1 VPNKQLS
8 CWMRY
13 KHLLNSQLARN
24 ILSNYFA
31 VIWMGGISLVF
42 IPIYFRK
49 LGSEQWGIVA
59 ICVALQSLFTLLDAG
74 LSQIMPRDVAR
85 VSADLKNTLK
95 VYKVYAYSYICLGLI
110 GFLLAQL
117 AIPWLTA
124 HWFSDGKEFSF
135 DDRLAFH
142 LVMTQFL
149 FQFANNAN
157 IGFWNG
163 VQSQGLANWR
173 LCFFGT
179 LKHISAVFLVH
190 FWQPTALTY
199 LLPFVVIAVV
209 EYFSNFR
216 YIMFGFKGLQLPS
229 PKFQDYVNLAKET
242 GVFVVGVLLGM
253 LASQMDRIVLTHY
266 VSAASFGVY
275 AVVLSLGLAF
285 MQLQAPLVRAF
296 LPKITADDPS
306 KEGRSFIHLAVG
318 IALFCVLPCIIFG
331 LASSEVLHFWIGS
344 SEVTQEGGFALRMI
358 FFGVAL
364 NAIYQLIYQKLL
376 IQNKGAV
383 IVKINSLVMFI
394 TVPILILTST
404 EIGIAAGGIYWFLM
418 CLLQLVFGILWLR
431 FSESPSLT

>member
-1 VPNKQLS
+1 MPNKHLS
-8 CWMRY
+8 CWVRY
-13 KHLLNSQLARN
+13 KHLLNNQLARN

-31 VIWMGGISLVF
+31 VIWMGVISLVF
-42 IPIYFRK
+42 IPFYFRK

-59 ICVALQSLFTLLDAG
+59 ICVALQSLFSLLDAG
-74 LSQIMPRDVAR
+74 LAQIMPRDVAR
-85 VSADLKNTLK
+85 VSTDPKNTLK
-95 VYKVYAYSYICLGLI
+95 VYKVYAHAYICLALI

-117 AIPWLTA
+117 AIPWLTV

-142 LVMTQFL
+142 LVMVQFL

-157 IGFWNG
+157 TGFWNG
-163 VQSQGLANWR
+163 VQSQSLANWR

-179 LKHISAVFLVH
+179 LKHISAVLLVLI
-190 FWQPTALTY
+190 WQPTALAY
-199 LLPFVVIAVV
+199 LLPFVAIAAV

-216 YIMFGFKGLQLPS
+216 HIMFGFKGIQLPS
-229 PKFQDYVNLAKET
+229 PRYQDYLNLAKET
-242 GVFVVGVLLGM
+242 GVFFVGVLLGM

-296 LPKITADDPS
+296 LPKIAADDPS
-306 KEGRSFIHLAVG
+306 KEKRSFIHLAVG
-318 IALFCVLPCIIFG
+318 ITIFCVLPCIIFG
-331 LASSEVLHFWIGS
+331 LASSAVLQFWIAS
-344 SEVTQEGGFALRMI
+344 PEVTQEGSFALRMI

-364 NAIYQLIYQKLL
+364 NAIYQLVYQKLL

-383 IVKINSLVMFI
+383 IVKINSLIMLI
-394 TVPILILTST
+394 TVPVLILTST
-404 EIGIAAGGIYWFLM
+404 EIGISAGGIYWFLM
-418 CLLQLVFGILWLR
+418 CLLQLIFGILWLR
-431 FSESPSLT
+431 FSKKADLT

>member
-1 VPNKQLS
+1 
-8 CWMRY
+8 MRY
-13 KHLLNSQLARN
+13 KHLLNTQLVRN

-49 LGSEQWGIVA
+49 LGAEQWGIVA
-59 ICVALQSLFTLLDAG
+59 ICITIQALFSLLDAG
-74 LSQIMPRDVAR
+74 LAQIMPRDIAR
-85 VSADLKNTLK
+85 ATADSSNITN
-95 VYKVYAYSYICLGLI
+95 VYKAYKTYAYSYIFLGLI

-117 AIPWLTA
+117 IIPWLA
-124 HWFSDGKEFSF
+124 DHWFSNGKEFSF

-142 LVMTQFL
+142 LVMVQFL
-149 FQFANNAN
+149 FQFSNNAN

-179 LKHISAVFLVH
+179 LKHVLAVLLVLI
-190 FWQPTALTY
+190 WQPTALAY

-209 EYFSNFR
+209 EYFSNSR
-216 YIMFGFKGLQLPS
+216 QIMLRFKGLQLPL
-229 PKFQDYVNLAKET
+229 PRYQDYLNLVKET
-242 GVFVVGVLLGM
+242 GVFFVGVLLGM

-296 LPKITADDPS
+296 LPKIVADDPS
-306 KEGRSFIHLAVG
+306 KERRSFIYLAVG
-318 IALFCVLPCIIFG
+318 ISVFCVLPCIIFG
-331 LASSEVLHFWIGS
+331 LASSEVLQFWIGS
-344 SEVTQEGGFALRMI
+344 PGVTQEGSFALSMI

-364 NAIYQLIYQKLL
+364 NAIYQLVYQKLL
-376 IQNKGAV
+376 IQNKGTV
-383 IVKINSLVMFI
+383 IVKINSLIMFI
-394 TVPILILTST
+394 TVPVLILTST
-404 EIGIAAGGIYWFLM
+404 KIGISAGGIYWFLM

-431 FSESPSLT
+431 FGKK